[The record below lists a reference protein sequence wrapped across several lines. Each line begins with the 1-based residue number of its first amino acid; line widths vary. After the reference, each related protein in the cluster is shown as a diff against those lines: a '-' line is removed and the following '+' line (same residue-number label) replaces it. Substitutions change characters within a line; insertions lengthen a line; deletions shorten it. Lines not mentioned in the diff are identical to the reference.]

1 MKRVIIFGCFF
12 GILIL
17 LFSAKPLISPTIK
30 QALRNSVNQA
40 SQKTYSNNKFNFK
53 ITLPFAWQIE
63 EWNIEEAS
71 KLKNVPDGT
80 ILSQEKFFGQD
91 GHLEIIIWE
100 NKSQT
105 PLRTWLTWYRHED
118 LILADLPKQ
127 ENFQIAN
134 LPAIRY
140 LQKKTSRKKPILYV
154 FFLKD
159 GKLFEL
165 TQERED
171 LVNIEATL
179 SSQLASPLYDEIL
192 KSFQFLTETPAT
204 PPGSPR

>member
-1 MKRVIIFGCFF
+1 MKRIIIFGCFF

-17 LFSAKPLISPTIK
+17 LFSAKPLISPTIQQTFK
-30 QALRNSVNQA
+30 NQISQT
-40 SQKTYSNNKFNFK
+40 SQKPYLNQKFNFK
-53 ITLPFAWQIE
+53 IMLPFDWQIE

-71 KLKNVPDGT
+71 NLKNVPDGT
-80 ILSQEKFFGQD
+80 ILSQEKFFGKN
-91 GHLEIIIWE
+91 GHFEIIIWE
-100 NKSQT
+100 NKSKT

-118 LILADLPKQ
+118 LILTDLPKQ

-140 LQKKTSRKKPILYV
+140 LQKKTSKKKPILYI

-179 SSQLASPLYDEIL
+179 SSQLVSPVYDEII
-192 KSFQFLTETPAT
+192 KSFQFLTEASAT
-204 PPGSPR
+204 PPGYPR

>member
-1 MKRVIIFGCFF
+1 MKKVIIFGCFF

-30 QALRNSVNQA
+30 QALRNSINQA
-40 SQKTYSNNKFNFK
+40 GPKTYTNNKFNFK
-53 ITLPFAWQIE
+53 ITLPFDWQIE

-71 KLKNVPDGT
+71 NLKNVPDGT

-91 GHLEIIIWE
+91 GHFEIIIWE
-100 NKSQT
+100 NKSKT

-140 LQKKTSRKKPILYV
+140 LQKKTSKKKPILYI

-159 GKLFEL
+159 GRLFEL

-179 SSQLASPLYDEIL
+179 SSQLANPLYDEML
-192 KSFQFLTETPAT
+192 KSFQFLTETSVT